1 MVVMVRGGINVKGA
15 KNLQEQE
22 HLAPSNPLSIFIYLS
37 LSLSHLNPSHCTD
50 LKEIMIG
57 FTKLDLPIDGL
68 FWLCLGKGSVIFQ
81 STNLN

>member
-57 FTKLDLPIDGL
+57 FTKLDLLSMAYFGFAL
-68 FWLCLGKGSVIFQ
+68 AKVL
-81 STNLN
+81 